1 MILFGKNA
9 DDING
14 FIAIFWKKGADK
26 ELNFY
31 TREQILNSHFD
42 FNRFV
47 YSNGHIYEKAF
58 RKKLLQI
65 IKKHNRTDG

>member
-1 MILFGKNA
+1 MDL
-9 DDING
+9 
-14 FIAIFWKKGADK
+14 
-26 ELNFY
+26 Y
-31 TREQILNSHFD
+31 TREQILNSNFD
-42 FNRFV
+42 FNSFV